1 MNYLF
6 EFRHHWWQVFTWLNV
21 GGGTHGLQGAFLF
34 CEAGKM
40 AHKSL
45 VLKLQNDLRCDSSS
59 KRPWVGLFRG
69 GPRAVRFL
77 PPWLMLMLVIT
88 HLVQLMER
96 RNVVNQAGQFSARGP
111 VHTMVQLNGFTMYS
125 GKQTFKRSG
134 LPHEGSAWVLT
145 RPQEIVCLA
154 EGDQLAHLLC

>member
-1 MNYLF
+1 M
-6 EFRHHWWQVFTWLNV
+6 
-21 GGGTHGLQGAFLF
+21 HGLQGAFLF

-45 VLKLQNDLRCDSSS
+45 VLKLQNDLRCDISS
-59 KRPWVGLFRG
+59 KRPWVGGLFRG

-111 VHTMVQLNGFTMYS
+111 VHTMVQLSGFTMYS

-154 EGDQLAHLLC
+154 EGDQLTGYAIKLICFVNALLLFFGEPR